1 MNVLKKLKGSL
12 DRNRLGELLVTRGEI
27 TTEELTRALG
37 HQKVSGDSLGRV
49 LQDMGL
55 ITGFTLRTTLFQ
67 QLAYRGLAATLAFV
81 IGFAAFG
88 PAPAGA
94 TSSTVRMNQTV
105 AVRSLPEGTQDTNI
119 QNVSYN
125 PDVVI
130 RPLKSYP
137 SLFGSTE
144 TASGDISPFTKWTGL
159 LARLDRNSR
168 GGWLQNVTAYR
179 GESLRDMAFNV
190 NKYVN
195 TTVRYVEDKNNY
207 GVSDY
212 WATPD
217 EFFARNAGDCEDFA
231 IAKYAALKALGV
243 PEERMRLTILQDT
256 KKGIPHA
263 ILVVYTDEGPMLLDN
278 QIKNAVPAS
287 TVGHYRPIYSINQNS
302 WWRHMG

>member
-1 MNVLKKLKGSL
+1 MNILKKLKGSL
-12 DRNRLGELLVTRGEI
+12 DRNRLGELLVERGEI
-27 TTEELTRALG
+27 TAEELTRALG
-37 HQKVSGDSLGRV
+37 RQKVSGDALGLV

-67 QLAYRGLAATLAFV
+67 QIAYRGLAASLAFV

-88 PAPAGA
+88 PTTASA
-94 TSSTVRMNQTV
+94 TSSSLRMNPTV
-105 AVRSLPEGTQDTNI
+105 TSKSYPEGKAAGIET
-119 QNVSYN
+119 VSYN
-125 PDVVI
+125 PDAVI
-130 RPLKSYP
+130 RPLKAYP
-137 SLFGSTE
+137 SLFGSSE
-144 TASGDISPFTKWTGL
+144 TQSGDISAFTKWTSL
-159 LARLDRNSR
+159 VSRLDRNSK
-168 GGWLQNVTAYR
+168 GAWLQNVSTYRSGDVREMAY
-179 GESLRDMAFNV
+179 NV

-195 TTVRYVEDKNNY
+195 STVRYVEDKNNY

-287 TVGHYRPIYSINQNS
+287 TVAHYRPIYSINQNS